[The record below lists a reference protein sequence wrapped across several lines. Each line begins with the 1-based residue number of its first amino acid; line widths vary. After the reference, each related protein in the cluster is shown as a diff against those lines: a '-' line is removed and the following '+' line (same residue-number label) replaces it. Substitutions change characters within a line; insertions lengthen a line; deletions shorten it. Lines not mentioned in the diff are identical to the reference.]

1 MGRNAVLAAGW
12 PEAVPATTLDRQC
25 GSSQQAL
32 HFAAA
37 GVVSGQYDIAVAGGV
52 ESMTRVAMGASVRSG
67 PGLPFGPAM
76 TARYGGA
83 PFNQGVSAEMVARRW
98 GLSREDV
105 DRSACES
112 HQRAAAARSSGA
124 FADEIV
130 PVVLDATAPSCS
142 RATVPRQHDR
152 DRGRGHPPGTT
163 AAVLAGLKPA
173 FEEGGTVTAGNA
185 SQISDG
191 AGALLVT
198 TSEVAAARGWHPMA
212 RVHAVAVVGVD
223 PVLMLTGPM
232 PATQAVLKRAGLDL
246 ADIGTFEV
254 NEAFA
259 SVPLA
264 WLAETGADP
273 ARLNP
278 DGGAIALGHP
288 LGGSGA
294 RLAVHAGAPDAAH
307 AGRGTGCRRCA
318 RAAAW
323 PTRRCSSASDEGA
336 DRRRGPGG
344 ATVLE
349 RP

>member
-1 MGRNAVLAAGW
+1 MG
-12 PEAVPATTLDRQC
+12 
-25 GSSQQAL
+25 S
-32 HFAAA
+32 
-37 GVVSGQYDIAVAGGV
+37 
-52 ESMTRVAMGASVRSG
+52 
-67 PGLPFGPAM
+67 
-76 TARYGGA
+76 
-83 PFNQGVSAEMVARRW
+83 
-98 GLSREDV
+98 
-105 DRSACES
+105 
-112 HQRAAAARSSGA
+112 
-124 FADEIV
+124 
-130 PVVLDATAPSCS
+130 
-142 RATVPRQHDR
+142 HDR
-152 DRGRGHPPGTT
+152 VRRTRASGPGTT
-163 AAVLAGLKPA
+163 AEVLAGLKPA

-198 TSEVAAARGWHPMA
+198 TSEVAAARGWRPMA

-223 PVLMLTGPM
+223 PVLMLTGPI

-246 ADIGTFEV
+246 ADIDTFEV

-294 RLAVHAGAPDAAH
+294 RLATTLVHRMRRTRA
-307 AGRGTGCRRCA
+307 RGTGCRRCA

-323 PTRRCSSASDEGA
+323 PTRRCSSGSEQAPLSTA
-336 DRRRGPGG
+336 PDRRCRAWPG
-344 ATVLE
+344 ATGP
-349 RP
+349 RT

>member
-1 MGRNAVLAAGW
+1 M
-12 PEAVPATTLDRQC
+12 Q
-25 GSSQQAL
+25 
-32 HFAAA
+32 
-37 GVVSGQYDIAVAGGV
+37 
-52 ESMTRVAMGASVRSG
+52 
-67 PGLPFGPAM
+67 
-76 TARYGGA
+76 
-83 PFNQGVSAEMVARRW
+83 
-98 GLSREDV
+98 
-105 DRSACES
+105 S
-112 HQRAAAARSSGA
+112 HQRAAAARASGA

-130 PVVLDATAPSCS
+130 PVVLDADGAVLLDGEPGAEGST
-142 RATVPRQHDR
+142 TVTEDEGIR
-152 DRGRGHPPGTT
+152 PGTT

-198 TSEVAAARGWHPMA
+198 TSEVAAARGWRPLA

-273 ARLNP
+273 AHLNP

-294 RLAVHAGAPDAAH
+294 RLASTLVH
-307 AGRGTGCRRCA
+307 RMRRTGTRYGLQTMC
-318 RAAAW
+318 
-323 PTRRCSSASDEGA
+323 EG
-336 DRRRGPGG
+336 GG
-344 ATVLE
+344 MANATVLE
-349 RP
+349 RL